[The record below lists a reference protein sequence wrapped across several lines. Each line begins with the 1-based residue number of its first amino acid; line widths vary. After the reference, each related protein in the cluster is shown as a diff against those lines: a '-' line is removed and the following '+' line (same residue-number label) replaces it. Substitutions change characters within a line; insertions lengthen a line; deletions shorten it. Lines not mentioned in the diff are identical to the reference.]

1 MSGIVPVGGSYKGGG
16 GSRTG
21 TYQKLFSGGLFGGI
35 GQKRTYEMCMVF
47 KYKTSKHVKFE
58 ENMQEDVVGRKL
70 EYPTEKA
77 TTTMLMWKQRREG
90 ILKSLENCGLHIYCY
105 YSRDRDQIICKIGAH
120 NDKLRDT
127 AARMKYKLQLKSE
140 YLNAYGEFR
149 HDFAGRP
156 ELNFTDRRI
165 VGHLYKTHANDE
177 SEAVTDDAIFAPLDK
192 ISLVHHIITSKDKDC
207 AGIQVDNLIHQE
219 DLVAYF
225 PLHDSAALKDV
236 VGSHWDW
243 FLMGEEHTNKVREY
257 FGDKIGF
264 YFLFASQ
271 YCLWLV
277 PIAAIGLFLQL
288 LDVMARTPDNF
299 TASPFCVLLSIWSI
313 MLPHFWKREEAK
325 RAISWGSLD
334 ADEKLEPYRPQH
346 WGEPRL
352 NPVTAQVEP
361 FFNPADRV
369 RRYVFSGAVTLLS
382 GTATMMVILL
392 LIFLRHLEKN
402 YINGG
407 IAAMQL
413 YTAIAVELMNA
424 IMSLVAMQ
432 LTRLENHRT
441 QNEHDTA
448 QLAKVVCFKFIN
460 SYAALY
466 YIAFFKNHESLFGTK
481 MRCIRGDCLLDL
493 QSQLGIF
500 VVLRIFV
507 ALTYEYLRP
516 RFAYMYRSYLL
527 EGQSLMNVIAG
538 RSRLEVADM
547 SKAEKQSR
555 DDKFE
560 SFGEFDQ
567 VLVTHG
573 YATLFAVSSPW
584 VCAATLFACVLGIWL
599 DKTKLLTTKQRPLP
613 QKARSIEP
621 WDTAFEVYGILAAA
635 TNLFL
640 LIFTSQQYMLW
651 SFTEKLT
658 YFVFLEHWILISRL
672 VVNQVFPVVPRS
684 VQFLQLKQEA
694 MVHRC
699 LENIKVEAVAD
710 LSMFRDQK
718 IDEYD
723 VFECDTLEE
732 DMEDMQEPE
741 LNLGHSGRTMYEGIK
756 EQVSRNTNSRPYP
769 SSPVVSRP

>member
-1 MSGIVPVGGSYKGGG
+1 
-16 GSRTG
+16 
-21 TYQKLFSGGLFGGI
+21 
-35 GQKRTYEMCMVF
+35 
-47 KYKTSKHVKFE
+47 
-58 ENMQEDVVGRKL
+58 MQ
-70 EYPTEKA
+70 
-77 TTTMLMWKQRREG
+77 TMLMWKQRREG

-140 YLNAYGEFR
+140 YLNAYAEFR

-165 VGHLYKTHANDE
+165 VGHLYKTHTNDD
-177 SEAVTDDAIFAPLDK
+177 SEAVMDDAIFAQLDK

-207 AGIQVDNLIHQE
+207 AGIQVDNFLHQQ

-225 PLHDSAALKDV
+225 PLHDSSSLKDLK
-236 VGSHWDW
+236 GSTWDW
-243 FLMGEEHTNKVREY
+243 FLMSEEHTNRVREY
-257 FGDKIGF
+257 FGDKIAF

-271 YCLWLV
+271 YCMWLV
-277 PIAAIGLFLQL
+277 PIAAIGLVLQL

-313 MLPHFWKREEAK
+313 MLPHFWKRCEAK
-325 RAISWGSLD
+325 WAISWGSLD
-334 ADEKLEPYRPQH
+334 ADEKLEPYRPAH

-361 FFNPADRV
+361 FYPASSRV
-369 RRYVFSGAVTLLS
+369 WKYAVSGAVTLLC
-382 GTATMMVILL
+382 GTMTMTIILL
-392 LIFLRHLEKN
+392 LIFLRHMEKSS
-402 YINGG
+402 INGG

-413 YTAIAVELMNA
+413 YTAITVEIMNA
-424 IMSLVAMQ
+424 IMSMIARK
-432 LTRLENHRT
+432 LTQMENHRT
-441 QNEHDTA
+441 QKENDTA
-448 QLAKVVCFKFIN
+448 ELAKVVCFKFLN
-460 SYAALY
+460 SYVALY
-466 YIAFFKNHESLFGTK
+466 YIAFFKNHEYLFGTK

-493 QSQLGIF
+493 QSQLAIF

-507 ALTYEYLRP
+507 ALSYEYLRP

-527 EGQSLMNVIAG
+527 EGQSLMNVLAG

-584 VCAATLFACVLGIWL
+584 VCAATLFACLLGLWL
-599 DKTKLLTTKQRPLP
+599 DKTKLMDTKQRPLP
-613 QKARSIEP
+613 RKARNIEP
-621 WDTAFEVYGILAAA
+621 WDTAFEVYGVLAAF

-651 SFTEKLT
+651 TFTEKLT
-658 YFVFLEHWILISRL
+658 YFVFLEHWILLSRL
-672 VVNQVFPVVPRS
+672 LVNQIFPVVPRS
-684 VQFLQLKQEA
+684 TELLQLKQEA

-710 LSMFRDQK
+710 LSMFREQK
-718 IDEYD
+718 MDEYE
-723 VFECDTLEE
+723 VFEADTLEE

-741 LNLGHSGRTMYEGIK
+741 LDLGHSGRTMYQGIK
-756 EQVSRNTNSRPYP
+756 DQVSRNSRPYP
-769 SSPVVSRP
+769 NSPIVSRS